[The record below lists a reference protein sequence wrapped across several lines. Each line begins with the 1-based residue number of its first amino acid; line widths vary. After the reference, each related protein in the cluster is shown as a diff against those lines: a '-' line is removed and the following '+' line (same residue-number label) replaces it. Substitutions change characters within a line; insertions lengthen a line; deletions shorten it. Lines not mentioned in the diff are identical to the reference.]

1 MESEDENV
9 TAIRGSVMVYCT
21 ECGFANEQGNAFCS
35 QCGSPLEQPEANPA
49 APAYDDNALT
59 LVKQPAA
66 PLPAVA
72 PPTAP
77 GSAVPGS
84 MAPGPMTAGPAAPA
98 SPEPPAGRPG
108 GDHTKAVVI
117 VLIALICVVA
127 LVIGLFV
134 THSMG
139 LWGAQPQAQTS
150 VQSTGSDASDSADD
164 GTTDSSDAK
173 SKAKKNTSD
182 SAKDKNSDD
191 SSKKSS
197 TEKSKPSTPVIT
209 SSQLSDIADSY
220 SSSDVAVSAM
230 VIDGTYADSSEDA
243 TIATTSQSGKQFVAA
258 GLYLP
263 VYLAAQDNG
272 DDNAKAQANAMMGS
286 MDNNAGNMAAAA
298 VGGWSGVN
306 SWASSHGYKG
316 TSFNRDFGD
325 VAASNAGYENYS
337 SSRDAARML
346 AAVDAKG
353 GASLMNVDIASE
365 GVTIPSDMIVHAHRG
380 QGIQD
385 TWNYFAIVEANGH
398 KAAVAVVTQYQGQ
411 SVAADLMSRVL
422 ASVDKTLGQ

>member
-9 TAIRGSVMVYCT
+9 AAIKGSAMVYCT

-49 APAYDDNALT
+49 APA
-59 LVKQPAA
+59 
-66 PLPAVA
+66 
-72 PPTAP
+72 
-77 GSAVPGS
+77 
-84 MAPGPMTAGPAAPA
+84 

-108 GDHTKAVVI
+108 VDHTKAVVI

-127 LVIGLFV
+127 LVIGLFI

-150 VQSTGSDASDSADD
+150 AQSTGADALDSADD

-230 VIDGTYADSSEDA
+230 VIVEHPPTPQRTPPSRPRRSPAS
-243 TIATTSQSGKQFVAA
+243 
-258 GLYLP
+258 
-263 VYLAAQDNG
+263 
-272 DDNAKAQANAMMGS
+272 
-286 MDNNAGNMAAAA
+286 
-298 VGGWSGVN
+298 N
-306 SWASSHGYKG
+306 SWLPISICRSILRPRTMAMTTPKRRQ
-316 TSFNRDFGD
+316 TR
-325 VAASNAGYENYS
+325 
-337 SSRDAARML
+337 
-346 AAVDAKG
+346 
-353 GASLMNVDIASE
+353 
-365 GVTIPSDMIVHAHRG
+365 
-380 QGIQD
+380 
-385 TWNYFAIVEANGH
+385 
-398 KAAVAVVTQYQGQ
+398 
-411 SVAADLMSRVL
+411 
-422 ASVDKTLGQ
+422 

>member
-9 TAIRGSVMVYCT
+9 AAIKGSAMVYCT
-21 ECGFANEQGNAFCS
+21 ECGLPTSKEMPSVRSAEAHWS
-35 QCGSPLEQPEANPA
+35 SPRPIRRPC
-49 APAYDDNALT
+49 
-59 LVKQPAA
+59 
-66 PLPAVA
+66 
-72 PPTAP
+72 
-77 GSAVPGS
+77 
-84 MAPGPMTAGPAAPA
+84 

-108 GDHTKAVVI
+108 VDHTKAVVI

-127 LVIGLFV
+127 LVIGLFI

-150 VQSTGSDASDSADD
+150 AQSTGADALDSADD

-230 VIDGTYADSSEDA
+230 VIDGTSADSSEDA

-258 GLYLP
+258 HCGFKLHHGVQEIRRTVGHAP
-263 VYLAAQDNG
+263 RG
-272 DDNAKAQANAMMGS
+272 R
-286 MDNNAGNMAAAA
+286 A
-298 VGGWSGVN
+298 V
-306 SWASSHGYKG
+306 K
-316 TSFNRDFGD
+316 R
-325 VAASNAGYENYS
+325 
-337 SSRDAARML
+337 
-346 AAVDAKG
+346 
-353 GASLMNVDIASE
+353 
-365 GVTIPSDMIVHAHRG
+365 
-380 QGIQD
+380 
-385 TWNYFAIVEANGH
+385 
-398 KAAVAVVTQYQGQ
+398 
-411 SVAADLMSRVL
+411 
-422 ASVDKTLGQ
+422 

>member
-9 TAIRGSVMVYCT
+9 AAIKGSAMVYCT

-49 APAYDDNALT
+49 APA
-59 LVKQPAA
+59 
-66 PLPAVA
+66 
-72 PPTAP
+72 
-77 GSAVPGS
+77 
-84 MAPGPMTAGPAAPA
+84 

-108 GDHTKAVVI
+108 VDHTKAVVI

-150 VQSTGSDASDSADD
+150 AQSTGADASDSADD

-197 TEKSKPSTPVIT
+197 MEKSKPSTPVIT

-230 VIDGTYADSSEDA
+230 VIDGTSADSSEDA
-243 TIATTSQSGKQFVAA
+243 TIATASQSGKQFVAA
-258 GLYLP
+258 GFYLP

-286 MDNNAGNMAAAA
+286 MDNNAGNM
-298 VGGWSGVN
+298 
-306 SWASSHGYKG
+306 
-316 TSFNRDFGD
+316 
-325 VAASNAGYENYS
+325 VAASDIKLYV
-337 SSRDAARML
+337 ML
-346 AAVDAKG
+346 AVYDKQHAGTLATDGKPRNAIGAVLK
-353 GASLMNVDIASE
+353 MRCR
-365 GVTIPSDMIVHAHRG
+365 H
-380 QGIQD
+380 
-385 TWNYFAIVEANGH
+385 
-398 KAAVAVVTQYQGQ
+398 
-411 SVAADLMSRVL
+411 SRRTCPCGLPRRRRCVC
-422 ASVDKTLGQ
+422 V

>member
-35 QCGSPLEQPEANPA
+35 QCGSPLGQPEANPA

-77 GSAVPGS
+77 GSAVPGP

-98 SPEPPAGRPG
+98 SPEPPAGRSG

-353 GASLMNVDIASE
+353 GASLMNADIASE

>member
-9 TAIRGSVMVYCT
+9 AAIKGSAMVYCT

-49 APAYDDNALT
+49 APA
-59 LVKQPAA
+59 
-66 PLPAVA
+66 
-72 PPTAP
+72 
-77 GSAVPGS
+77 
-84 MAPGPMTAGPAAPA
+84 

-108 GDHTKAVVI
+108 VDHTKAVVI

-127 LVIGLFV
+127 LVIGLFI

-150 VQSTGSDASDSADD
+150 AQSTGADALDSADD

-230 VIDGTYADSSEDA
+230 VIDGT
-243 TIATTSQSGKQFVAA
+243 SGKQFVAA
-258 GLYLP
+258 DFYLP

-286 MDNNAGNMAAAA
+286 MDTAMPAI
-298 VGGWSGVN
+298 W
-306 SWASSHGYKG
+306 W
-316 TSFNRDFGD
+316 RLRI
-325 VAASNAGYENYS
+325 SNC
-337 SSRDAARML
+337 
-346 AAVDAKG
+346 
-353 GASLMNVDIASE
+353 
-365 GVTIPSDMIVHAHRG
+365 T
-380 QGIQD
+380 
-385 TWNYFAIVEANGH
+385 
-398 KAAVAVVTQYQGQ
+398 
-411 SVAADLMSRVL
+411 
-422 ASVDKTLGQ
+422 

>member
-9 TAIRGSVMVYCT
+9 AAIKGSAMVYCT

-49 APAYDDNALT
+49 APA
-59 LVKQPAA
+59 
-66 PLPAVA
+66 
-72 PPTAP
+72 
-77 GSAVPGS
+77 
-84 MAPGPMTAGPAAPA
+84 

-108 GDHTKAVVI
+108 VDHTKAVVI

-127 LVIGLFV
+127 LVIGLFI

-150 VQSTGSDASDSADD
+150 AQSTGADASDSADD

-220 SSSDVAVSAM
+220 SSSD
-230 VIDGTYADSSEDA
+230 DA

-258 GLYLP
+258 DFYLP

-286 MDNNAGNMAAAA
+286 MDTAMPAI
-298 VGGWSGVN
+298 W
-306 SWASSHGYKG
+306 W
-316 TSFNRDFGD
+316 RLRI
-325 VAASNAGYENYS
+325 SNC
-337 SSRDAARML
+337 
-346 AAVDAKG
+346 
-353 GASLMNVDIASE
+353 
-365 GVTIPSDMIVHAHRG
+365 T
-380 QGIQD
+380 
-385 TWNYFAIVEANGH
+385 
-398 KAAVAVVTQYQGQ
+398 
-411 SVAADLMSRVL
+411 
-422 ASVDKTLGQ
+422 

>member
-9 TAIRGSVMVYCT
+9 AAIKGSAMVYCT

-49 APAYDDNALT
+49 APA
-59 LVKQPAA
+59 
-66 PLPAVA
+66 
-72 PPTAP
+72 
-77 GSAVPGS
+77 
-84 MAPGPMTAGPAAPA
+84 

-108 GDHTKAVVI
+108 VDHTKAVVI

-127 LVIGLFV
+127 LVIGLFI

-150 VQSTGSDASDSADD
+150 AQSTGADALDSADD

-220 SSSDVAVSAM
+220 SSSD
-230 VIDGTYADSSEDA
+230 A

-258 GLYLP
+258 DFYLP

-272 DDNAKAQANAMMGS
+272 DDNVKAQANAMMGS
-286 MDNNAGNMAAAA
+286 MDTAMPAI
-298 VGGWSGVN
+298 W
-306 SWASSHGYKG
+306 W
-316 TSFNRDFGD
+316 RLRI
-325 VAASNAGYENYS
+325 SNC
-337 SSRDAARML
+337 
-346 AAVDAKG
+346 
-353 GASLMNVDIASE
+353 
-365 GVTIPSDMIVHAHRG
+365 T
-380 QGIQD
+380 
-385 TWNYFAIVEANGH
+385 
-398 KAAVAVVTQYQGQ
+398 
-411 SVAADLMSRVL
+411 
-422 ASVDKTLGQ
+422 

>member
-9 TAIRGSVMVYCT
+9 AAIKGSAMVYCT
-21 ECGFANEQGNAFCS
+21 ECGFANEQGIAFCS

-49 APAYDDNALT
+49 AL
-59 LVKQPAA
+59 
-66 PLPAVA
+66 
-72 PPTAP
+72 
-77 GSAVPGS
+77 
-84 MAPGPMTAGPAAPA
+84 A
-98 SPEPPAGRPG
+98 SPESPAGRPG
-108 GDHTKAVVI
+108 VDHTKAVVI

-127 LVIGLFV
+127 LVIGLFI

-150 VQSTGSDASDSADD
+150 AQSTGADALDSADD

-230 VIDGTYADSSEDA
+230 VIDGTSADSSEDA

-258 GLYLP
+258 DFYLP

-286 MDNNAGNMAAAA
+286 MDTAMPAI
-298 VGGWSGVN
+298 W
-306 SWASSHGYKG
+306 W
-316 TSFNRDFGD
+316 RLRI
-325 VAASNAGYENYS
+325 SNC
-337 SSRDAARML
+337 
-346 AAVDAKG
+346 
-353 GASLMNVDIASE
+353 
-365 GVTIPSDMIVHAHRG
+365 T
-380 QGIQD
+380 
-385 TWNYFAIVEANGH
+385 
-398 KAAVAVVTQYQGQ
+398 
-411 SVAADLMSRVL
+411 
-422 ASVDKTLGQ
+422 